1 MHRTP
6 QNQFQSPH
14 PHHPFFIHAC
24 LQDVEIAD
32 DVDWELIASQLDGY
46 SGDDIMNICRDAAM
60 NGMRKACA
68 GKSVDEIRNIQKSQL
83 QIPVCLAD
91 FMQSVSKISPSVSKE
106 DLQHYEKWK
115 AEFGSL

>member
-1 MHRTP
+1 
-6 QNQFQSPH
+6 
-14 PHHPFFIHAC
+14 
-24 LQDVEIAD
+24 
-32 DVDWELIASQLDGY
+32 
-46 SGDDIMNICRDAAM
+46 MNICRDAAL

-91 FMQSVSKISPSVSKE
+91 FLESISKISPSVSKE
-106 DLQHYEKWK
+106 DLKHYEKWK